1 MKSLDA
7 LSEVSR
13 EMELMAHFLHVV
25 SHDKGIGADLA
36 RDLSQD
42 ISALQQKIE
51 NRLGTVART
60 LPSAKAPGR
69 IVAMAGR

>member
-51 NRLGTVART
+51 HRLGTVAQT
-60 LPSAKAPGR
+60 MPPAQGAAQV
-69 IVAMAGR
+69 VAMAGR